1 MKAKSSQVQV
11 RRDLYLKLKV
21 IKTAFPEANDKRMLP
36 QSSLWPF
43 LGYLSDIRLPK
54 QQGPEGRGAV
64 YVTDDWNKD
73 QRFPWRGCVLP
84 LSPGSIV
91 AGLLP
96 SRRQSIWLFCVLA
109 GLFLALYFSISS
121 LKTIRRQIYIQ
132 SGKKRK
138 LFPSLH
144 SCFYINTGQRSQSNW
159 QWCFHLMFPNHMYF
173 SSVQCSTVKW
183 RLRLGLIFGS
193 FAEISFVEMED
204 LNILPLQIFLGQRT
218 QGSQELQIPRGWNVA
233 WDSRNNIIIF
243 EHISQTS
250 WEGE

>member
-43 LGYLSDIRLPK
+43 LGHLSDIRLEK
-54 QQGPEGRGAV
+54 QRGPEGVV
-64 YVTDDWNKD
+64 YVTGDWDKD

-96 SRRQSIWLFCVLA
+96 SRRQSIWLFCVLS

-121 LKTIRRQIYIQ
+121 LKTIRKNKQTIRRQIYTQ
-132 SGKKRK
+132 NGKKRK

-144 SCFYINTGQRSQSNW
+144 SRFYINTGQSNW
-159 QWCFHLMFPNHMYF
+159 QWCFHLMFPSHTCIFHVKLNEDEDWD
-173 SSVQCSTVKW
+173 SSVGVL
-183 RLRLGLIFGS
+183 LR
-193 FAEISFVEMED
+193 
-204 LNILPLQIFLGQRT
+204 
-218 QGSQELQIPRGWNVA
+218 
-233 WDSRNNIIIF
+233 
-243 EHISQTS
+243 
-250 WEGE
+250 